1 MKVKHSTTLQEVI
14 ASLDRVYPL
23 ASSDRAALEALPFET
38 TEHPSHFYLVREGN
52 RPSACCMLLEGY
64 ACRHK
69 TTSSGER
76 QIVSFHIPGDM
87 LDLQHLELHRADHNV
102 QTITPAT
109 IAWVP
114 KAELQRVIDEHPAV
128 RTAVWRSALIDASI
142 FREWVLNVGRREAVS
157 RVAHMLCEF
166 VARREAAGLGS
177 PDRFRLPM
185 TQEDI
190 ADATGLT
197 PVHVNRMLQTLGARG
212 VMTRDKREV
221 RIVDW
226 EGMRRIAD
234 FNPAYLHLAGR

>member
-1 MKVKHSTTLQEVI
+1 M
-14 ASLDRVYPL
+14 
-23 ASSDRAALEALPFET
+23 
-38 TEHPSHFYLVREGN
+38 REGA
-52 RPSACCMLLEGY
+52 RPTACCVLLQGY

-87 LDLQHLELHRADHNV
+87 LDIQHLELERADHNV

-109 IAWVP
+109 IAWIP
-114 KAELQRVIDEHPAV
+114 KDQLRHVIDVNPAV
-128 RTAVWRSALIDASI
+128 RTAVLRSALIDASI
-142 FREWVLNVGRREAVS
+142 FREWVLNVGRREAVA
-157 RVAHMLCEF
+157 RVAHMICEF
-166 VARREAAGLGS
+166 VARREAAGLGP

-212 VMTRDKREV
+212 VMTRDKRDV

-226 EGMRRIAD
+226 EGLRRIAD
-234 FNPAYLHLAGR
+234 FNPAYLHLDGR

>member
-1 MKVKHSTTLQEVI
+1 MTIKHQNTLHEVI
-14 ASLDRVYPL
+14 ASLDRIYPL
-23 ASSDRAALEALPFET
+23 GSSDRAALEALPFET
-38 TEHPSHFYLVREGN
+38 TEHPAHFYLVREGTQ
-52 RPSACCMLLEGY
+52 PTACCMLLQGY

-69 TTSSGER
+69 ITSTGER

-87 LDLQHLELHRADHNV
+87 LDVQHLELDRADHNV
-102 QTITPAT
+102 QTITPVT

-114 KAELQRVIDEHPAV
+114 KPDLQQVIDANPTV
-128 RTAVWRSALIDASI
+128 RTAVLRSALIDASI

-166 VARREAAGLGS
+166 VARRSAAGLGS
-177 PDRFRLPM
+177 PDCFRLPM

-197 PVHVNRMLQTLGARG
+197 PVHVNRMLQTLGTRG
-212 VMTRDKREV
+212 VMTRDKRDV

-234 FNPAYLHLAGR
+234 FNPAYLHLGPR